1 MTAMQTA
8 EEDRSGRSDAMGVEN
23 VLSGAAAAAF
33 DSLQPSA
40 VEQMPCQDTL
50 HRLQHKGDP
59 LRLRCQ

>member
-1 MTAMQTA
+1 
-8 EEDRSGRSDAMGVEN
+8 MGVEN